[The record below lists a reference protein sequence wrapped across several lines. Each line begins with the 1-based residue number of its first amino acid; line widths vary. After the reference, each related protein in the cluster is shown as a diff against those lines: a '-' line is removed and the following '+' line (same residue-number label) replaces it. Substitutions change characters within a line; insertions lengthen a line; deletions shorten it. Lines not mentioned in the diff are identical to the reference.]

1 MIREYND
8 YSQEFLRTTVW
19 NSGCRSWYKNDK
31 IDGKVTA
38 MYAGSVLHY
47 RQMLANIRL
56 EDFDYTYCS
65 SNRFTFMGNGI
76 TQTEAEGK
84 MLGDYLEH

>member
-1 MIREYND
+1 
-8 YSQEFLRTTVW
+8 
-19 NSGCRSWYKNDK
+19 
-31 IDGKVTA
+31 

-56 EDFDYTYCS
+56 EDFDYTYRS
-65 SNRFTFMGNGI
+65 SNRFSFMGNGL
-76 TQTEAEGK
+76 TQMETDGK